1 MKTMTVNRTNT
12 AATMHEEHSSA
23 YSIKGLY
30 RKVRVWFFRKIGI
43 AGSLDPYQYH
53 PKGDLY
59 FSHPENIQ
67 AIKDGVEQIKRG
79 ECKTYTAKE
88 IRESLGL

>member
-1 MKTMTVNRTNT
+1 
-12 AATMHEEHSSA
+12 MHEGHSST

-53 PKGDLY
+53 SKGDLY

-79 ECKTYTAKE
+79 ECATLTIEE
-88 IRESLGL
+88 IEKRLGI